1 MNLATRKTTIYWN
14 NGILS
19 MSSTS
24 KKKKARKQKKNKQ
37 KEQLH
42 LPKNLFA
49 DSKEKK
55 YIKLDISMTFKKTN
69 TNKVHF
75 DISTLVWIPTLQPNQ
90 HFECSK

>member
-1 MNLATRKTTIYWN
+1 MNLATRKTTIYWKYYI

-24 KKKKARKQKKNKQ
+24 RKQKKK
-37 KEQLH
+37 KKLH

-69 TNKVHF
+69 TKKVHF
-75 DISTLVWIPTLQPNQ
+75 DISTLAWIPTLQPNQ
-90 HFECSK
+90 HFDCSK